1 MILWPGGSLG
11 SVLGLW
17 PLGCR
22 YLVLS
27 RPGRTEVLQ
36 VEESALAELGELA
49 ELGGP
54 IDDILKWSY

>member
-1 MILWPGGSLG
+1 
-11 SVLGLW
+11 
-17 PLGCR
+17 LGCR